1 MRKEAF
7 GLEPETMY
15 ALVKERADK
24 GLTLKKVP
32 VPEAGPGDVKIKI
45 HYTSICGTD
54 LHIYNWDKWSQET
67 IRPGTVIGHEFVG
80 RSCGAGQRCLRLF
93 GGRHRLRRG
102 AYRVR
107 PLPQLQGRQT
117 PSVQTDKGRGRQPRR
132 RVRGISR
139 HPPDQRHSVRAGHS
153 GGAVLLIRSAG
164 KRRAHSAHVRPCW
177 RGRAHH
183 RGRAHR
189 HHGRGHLPSCGRKA
203 CRYYG
208 T

>member
-80 RSCGAGQRCLRLF
+80 EVAELGSGVSGFSVGDIVSGEGHIVCGHCRNC
-93 GGRHRLRRG
+93 
-102 AYRVR
+102 
-107 PLPQLQGRQT
+107 
-117 PSVQTDKGRGRQPRR
+117 K
-132 RVRGISR
+132 
-139 HPPDQRHSVRAGHS
+139 
-153 GGAVLLIRSAG
+153 AG
-164 KRRAHSAHVRPCW
+164 KR
-177 RGRAHH
+177 
-183 RGRAHR
+183 
-189 HHGRGHLPSCGRKA
+189 HLCKQTKGVGVNRDGAFAEYLVIPQTNVIRCEPGIPEELCSSFDPLGNA
-203 CRYYG
+203 VHLSLIHI
-208 T
+208 